1 MKKPQLN
8 FFNLVIVVALLV
20 AASYIDSCG
29 KDKQEATDNKLVLV
43 YPSHLD
49 NLYEEIEVGGK
60 KLGIIHIYS
69 DYPDYKWI
77 EAKGEGIACID
88 DVARA
93 AIFYS
98 QYYSS
103 NHERIYLHKVKM
115 LTEFILFMQAQNGYF
130 YNFIEVDYSINK
142 TYKTSV
148 AEPNWWSWRAAWALS
163 ETYNLFAQSDPAF
176 ADQIKK
182 SMDKLFNT
190 IKKNLPVKKNVKE
203 IAGFERP
210 LWLQGETGA
219 DQTSILILALTN
231 YLKISKEPSL
241 LTYLNDLCDGIL
253 KMQEGSET
261 NFPYCAFMSWENLWH
276 AYGNS
281 QSYALLKTYEVTH
294 NKKYLH
300 AALKEIDNFY
310 PYIIKKNYL
319 NYFSIRKEGGNI
331 IADEMNQFSQIAYC
345 LRPMIFA
352 SLEAAKIT
360 KKKFYSNLAGKL
372 SLWFFG
378 KNISGEKMYDI
389 TTGICFDGINNQ
401 NSLNK
406 NSGAEST
413 IEALLSL
420 SAVQN
425 NKAAF
430 SIVEKYL
437 EHK

>member
-1 MKKPQLN
+1 MKRAYQN
-8 FFNLVIVVALLV
+8 FLAL
-20 AASYIDSCG
+20 I
-29 KDKQEATDNKLVLV
+29 LVLNLTAAQYKV
-43 YPSHLD
+43 DAKNKQALVNPSHLD
-49 NLYEEIEVGGK
+49 NLYEEIEVDGK

-77 EAKGEGIACID
+77 EAKDEGITCID

-93 AIFYS
+93 AVFYS
-98 QYYSS
+98 NYYKATREK
-103 NHERIYLHKVKM
+103 NYLHKVRM
-115 LTEFILFMQAQNGYF
+115 LTEFILFMQAENGYF
-130 YNFIEVDYSINK
+130 YNFIEEDYSINK

-163 ETYNLFAQSDPAF
+163 ETYKVFAQSDPAF
-176 ADQIKK
+176 AKQIMN
-182 SMDKLFNT
+182 SMDKLFNV
-190 IKKNLPVKKNVKE
+190 IKGNLPVKKNVKE

-210 LWLQGETGA
+210 QWLQGETGA

-231 YLKISKEPSL
+231 YLKVNREPSL
-241 LTYLNDLCDGIL
+241 LTYLNDLCDGIM
-253 KMQEGSET
+253 KMQEGNKSD
-261 NFPYCAFMSWENLWH
+261 FPYCAFMSWENLWH

-281 QSYALLKTYEVTH
+281 QFFALLKAYELTY
-294 NKKYLH
+294 NKKYLS

-310 PYIIKKNYL
+310 PYILKENFLNCFSIKK
-319 NYFSIRKEGGNI
+319 EGDK
-331 IADEMNQFSQIAYC
+331 IAADDVKHFPQIAYGV
-345 LRPMIFA
+345 RPMIFA

-360 KKKFYSNLAGKL
+360 GKKTYADLAGNLA
-372 SLWFFG
+372 LWFFG
-378 KNISGEKMYDI
+378 KNIAGVSMYDVK
-389 TTGICFDGINNQ
+389 TGMCYDGINDKDN
-401 NSLNK
+401 LNK

-425 NKAAF
+425 NRAAF